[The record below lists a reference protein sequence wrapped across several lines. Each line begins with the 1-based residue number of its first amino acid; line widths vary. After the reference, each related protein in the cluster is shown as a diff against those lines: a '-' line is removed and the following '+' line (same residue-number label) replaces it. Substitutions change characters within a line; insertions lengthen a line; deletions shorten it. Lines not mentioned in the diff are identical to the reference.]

1 MGACFGEMALLTG
14 KPRSATV
21 MAIAAT
27 ELFVLEKKD
36 FDALLLEH
44 PSISISINKIVA
56 ERIEEMNTQKSM
68 ASSPCRRS
76 RSIPISSP
84 SYPRRKH

>member
-1 MGACFGEMALLTG
+1 
-14 KPRSATV
+14 

-44 PSISISINKIVA
+44 PSISIYIN
-56 ERIEEMNTQKSM
+56 
-68 ASSPCRRS
+68 
-76 RSIPISSP
+76 
-84 SYPRRKH
+84 